1 MSDIEGKIEKTLAK
15 IEKLEL
21 EVLELKKENEK
32 SKGSVAE
39 CDLLFKKILRDMS
52 FNYEL
57 SIREM
62 SIFKYIIKEIFF
74 NIKNF
79 FDKGQKN
86 EINVYNFSM
95 EINIKRFFLNEK
107 FNFIKIKNILEN
119 ILNSCNVIIDYEN
132 TLFDIFFFLLCVLI
146 FSVVYKSIK
155 ERCLSNIKLAEHN
168 RKALTNYKRETE
180 SYLFEV
186 ENEFNKMQ
194 KEILNK
200 RFDNLKELI
209 NNFYKIKYK
218 V

>member
-1 MSDIEGKIEKTLAK
+1 VIILDLKDLLDVNWWENLRLILYDYWWIVTNACVIITQLYYNSKIF
-15 IEKLEL
+15 
-21 EVLELKKENEK
+21 K
-32 SKGSVAE
+32 SFSVAE
-39 CDLLFKKILRDMS
+39 KTGEYVYERVIFLAEEKDINH
-52 FNYEL
+52 FNYKERIEL
-57 SIREM
+57 IINELNKNTK
-62 SIFKYIIKEIFF
+62 IATEDCDNIIQNCKDYI
-74 NIKNF
+74 
-79 FDKGQKN
+79 
-86 EINVYNFSM
+86 FSM
-95 EINIKRFFLNEK
+95 KLALGIL
-107 FNFIKIKNILEN
+107 FI
-119 ILNSCNVIIDYEN
+119 YEYSR
-132 TLFDIFFFLLCVLI
+132 FDILFFLLCVLI

-200 RFDNLKELI
+200 RFDNLKKLI

>member
-1 MSDIEGKIEKTLAK
+1 MKLALA
-15 IEKLEL
+15 I
-21 EVLELKKENEK
+21 
-32 SKGSVAE
+32 
-39 CDLLFKKILRDMS
+39 LFL
-52 FNYEL
+52 YEY
-57 SIREM
+57 SR
-62 SIFKYIIKEIFF
+62 
-74 NIKNF
+74 
-79 FDKGQKN
+79 
-86 EINVYNFSM
+86 
-95 EINIKRFFLNEK
+95 
-107 FNFIKIKNILEN
+107 
-119 ILNSCNVIIDYEN
+119 
-132 TLFDIFFFLLCVLI
+132 FDILFFLLCVLI
-146 FSVVYKSIK
+146 FSFVYKSIK